1 LSFHSNTSNSQEFV
15 SERRNYQK
23 MNIGNLKS
31 SEMQKLMDDQNQQF
45 QQLLSLF
52 LDPGKSSAIAEEK
65 FKGDVTNKL
74 SVIDESL
81 NYLKK

>member
-1 LSFHSNTSNSQEFV
+1 
-15 SERRNYQK
+15 
-23 MNIGNLKS
+23 
-31 SEMQKLMDDQNQQF
+31 MQKLMDDQNQQF